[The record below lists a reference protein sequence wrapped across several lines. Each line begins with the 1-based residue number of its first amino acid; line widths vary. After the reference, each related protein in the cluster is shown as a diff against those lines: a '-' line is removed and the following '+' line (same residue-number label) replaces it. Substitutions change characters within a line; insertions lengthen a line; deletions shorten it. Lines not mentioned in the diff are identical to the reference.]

1 MGGSMTRVHPIK
13 TIPLMLAFAL
23 AACGSEASTSDYDE
37 SSEDGYYEDSDVEED
52 EAVSYGEEDEVA
64 SYGGSYSGGYGSYGD
79 EEEREE
85 FDEHEARRVARDQLS
100 SEGYD
105 MSYGCTI
112 DCSGHEAGWQW
123 GAENGYSTYGNSQSF
138 HEGTMAFEDALD
150 DRVNEMRDDYE
161 DGEEVY

>member
-1 MGGSMTRVHPIK
+1 MTLVHPIK
-13 TIPLMLAFAL
+13 TIPLLLAMVL

-37 SSEDGYYEDSDVEED
+37 YSEDGYYADGDVEED
-52 EAVSYGEEDEVA
+52 ESA
-64 SYGGSYSGGYGSYGD
+64 SYDGSYSGGYGSYADD

-85 FDEHEARRVARDQLS
+85 FDEDEARRVARDQLA

-150 DRVNEMRDDYE
+150 ARVREMEDDYE

>member
-1 MGGSMTRVHPIK
+1 MTRVYPIK

-37 SSEDGYYEDSDVEED
+37 YSEDGYYADSDVAED
-52 EAVSYGEEDEVA
+52 EAVSTGGVDDSV
-64 SYGGSYSGGYGSYGD
+64 SYDGSYSGGYGSYGD
-79 EEEREE
+79 DDEVEREE
-85 FDEHEARRVARDQLS
+85 FDEDEARRVARDKLA

-105 MSYGCTI
+105 MSYGCTV

-123 GAENGYSTYGNSQSF
+123 GAENGYSTYGKSRSF